1 MSVSVSPLWPA
12 GQPGFEPGWRGQGT
26 GGAPLSLNL
35 LLPLSSPGPGT
46 GRIEPYVRGSGIDR
60 EWARPRGGIADTL
73 HEPRR
78 AIRG

>member
-1 MSVSVSPLWPA
+1 M
-12 GQPGFEPGWRGQGT
+12 
-26 GGAPLSLNL
+26 SLNL